1 VIYYVRALYLNGGN
15 AMSANYMTRESHAR
29 LNAEAKRLRE
39 VEIPKVSKEK
49 LEAAQQGDLRENA
62 GYEAARDR
70 LMLLSARLDG
80 ITTQLS
86 DARFIEELQVPGDI
100 VSIATKVRLL
110 DLDAGEEV
118 EYRILGPADA
128 DLSRG
133 IISFESPLARGMI
146 AQRVAQE
153 FAVETPGG
161 IRRFRILSI
170 ERCRTGA

>member
-1 VIYYVRALYLNGGN
+1 MA
-15 AMSANYMTRESHAR
+15 ANYMTKKSHAR

-70 LMLLSARLDG
+70 LILLSARLAQ

-86 DARFIEELQVPGDI
+86 DARFIEELNVPGNI
-100 VSIATKVRLL
+100 VSVGTKVRLL
-110 DLDAGEEV
+110 DLDAGDEI
-118 EYRILGPADA
+118 EYYILGPADA
-128 DLSRG
+128 DLENG

-146 AQRVAQE
+146 ARKAEEE
-153 FAVETPGG
+153 FPVETPGG
-161 IRRFRILSI
+161 ARRFRILTI
-170 ERCRTGA
+170 APYRGNEA